1 MFQTFHDT
9 ADPTKGRE
17 RVARLRARLSENG
30 FVGFLVPRTDEFQN
44 EYVPP
49 GAERL
54 AWLTGFSGSAG
65 LAIILQ
71 EKAALFVDG
80 RYTIQ
85 ARDQVDTDIF
95 EIQQIPEAKPFE
107 WLAQNLTE
115 TDRFAYDPRLHTVA
129 GVKRLETA
137 LEKSGAVPHATETN
151 FIDEVWPD
159 QPPAPS
165 APAVR
170 HPTEYAGVEAGE
182 KITNLQSALSETTA
196 NSVLLSSPESV
207 CWTFNIR
214 GADVAHT
221 PLALCVAIIHRDA
234 RPELFLSPEKR
245 EGDVGEYLAEHAD
258 LFALEDLA
266 DRLDRLGAAGAKV
279 QLDPDR
285 ASQWYVSR
293 LESSGAEIV
302 RGADP
307 TLLPKARKNP
317 AEIAGAKAAHIRDG
331 GAVCRFLAWLENEA
345 GDGSV
350 DEIAAARKLEECRAD
365 TNELRDISFD
375 TISGAGPNGA
385 IVHYRVTE
393 ATNRNLEP
401 GSLYLV
407 DSGAQYLDGTTDIT
421 RTVAI
426 GEPTVEMRR
435 HFTLV
440 LKGHIAIA
448 TARFPKGTR
457 GQDLDPFARRAL
469 WAAGLD
475 YDHGTGH
482 GVGSFLSVH
491 EGPQRIS
498 KLGPA
503 ALEPGMICSNEPG
516 YYREDH
522 YGIRIENLELVTE
535 AAPIEGGEREM
546 MGFESLTL
554 APIDLKLV
562 DETMMTDDEIR
573 WLDGYHKRVREEIG
587 PALDGNCLAWLEGAT
602 RSIGRT

>member
-9 ADPTKGRE
+9 ADPSKGRE
-17 RVARLRARLSENG
+17 RVTHLRARLNESG
-30 FVGFLVPRTDEFQN
+30 YAGFLVPRTDEFQN

-49 GAERL
+49 CAERL

-65 LAIILQ
+65 LAIILAD
-71 EKAALFVDG
+71 KAALFVDG

-85 ARDQVDTDIF
+85 ARDQVDTGVF
-95 EIQQIPEAKPFE
+95 EILQIPEAKPFE
-107 WLAQNLTE
+107 WLACNLS
-115 TDRFAYDPRLHTVA
+115 DADSFAYDPRLHA
-129 GVKRLETA
+129 MSGVKRLEDA
-137 LEKSGAVPHATETN
+137 LKTCGAALQAVETN
-151 FIDEVWPD
+151 LVDEIWSDRPA
-159 QPPAPS
+159 APS
-165 APAVR
+165 APAER
-170 HPTEYAGVEAGE
+170 HPIEFAGTEAGN
-182 KITNLQSALSETTA
+182 KIADLQSSLSETPADAT
-196 NSVLLSSPESV
+196 LLSSPESV

-214 GADVAHT
+214 GADIAHT
-221 PLALCVAIIHRDA
+221 PLALCVAIIHRDVK
-234 RPELFLSPEKR
+234 PELFLSPEKR
-245 EGDVGEYLAEHAD
+245 EGDVGRYLTEHAD
-258 LFALEDLA
+258 LFGLEDLS
-266 DRLDRLGAAGAKV
+266 DRLDRLGATGSKV
-279 QLDPDR
+279 QLDPDQ

-302 RGADP
+302 RKPDP

-317 AEIAGAKAAHIRDG
+317 AEIAGAKAAHVRDG
-331 GAVCRFLAWLENEA
+331 GAVCRFLAWLDETA

-350 DEIAAARKLEECRAD
+350 DEIAAARMLEQCRAD
-365 TNELRDISFD
+365 TNKLRDISFD

-393 ATNRNLEP
+393 ATNRKIEP

-426 GEPTVEMRR
+426 GEPTPDMRR

-457 GQDLDPFARRAL
+457 GQDLDPYARRAL

-516 YYREDH
+516 YYREGH

-535 AAPIEGGEREM
+535 PEAIEGGEREM
-546 MGFESLTL
+546 MGFETLTL
-554 APIDLKLV
+554 APIDRKLV
-562 DETMMTDDEIR
+562 DTAIMTNDELR
-573 WLDGYHKRVREEIG
+573 WLDDYHKRVRDEIG
-587 PALDGNCLAWLEGAT
+587 PELDGGSRAWLEGAT
-602 RSIGRT
+602 RSIEQT